1 MPIQPTNFFGMN
13 QQLGRDIGNIPGSIV
28 QGAKQGAELGLMFD
42 KFRKAEDDQKA
53 FQEVK
58 SDFMRQIRTDMADD
72 SRGERILA
80 LAARARS
87 MPEIAGLAKELIVA
101 QNAEKTTKSKLKFDA
116 NMLAHDGGGEL
127 YAKMA
132 KEQETKAEA
141 EAKKAETEAA
151 GQSARQKAE
160 QPGFDPKQLSKQE
173 FQAQGKQLQMSFDEQ
188 YRQDRLDIDRKSN
201 QLRDMKRKFDDRKL
215 ETDEANNAIRMM
227 GTAQAAFRAAG
238 RTVSDAKTALT
249 KIMNPTTDEGR
260 YAKDDQKKAA
270 IEALDKA
277 QATEK
282 EAKEWVG
289 MIKELHMKK
298 VKDLDEAK
306 KELEKAKEAERTA
319 KGTIQR
325 AALVEAMRTGQG
337 GVPTIDAGRA
347 PIQSSSAFQPTA
359 LPGTTAV
366 AGTPQRRRGTG
377 F

>member
-72 SRGERILA
+72 PRGQRILA
-80 LAARARS
+80 LATRARS

-173 FQAQGKQLQMSFDEQ
+173 WEQQGSQLKESADQAYKREQLQLQ
-188 YRQDRLDIDRKSN
+188 KDRL
-201 QLRDMKRKFDDRKL
+201 KL
-215 ETDEANNAIRMM
+215 EKMKQTADAGRNVRMEINEALRLMNNAKSFVTEARIVKQN
-227 GTAQAAFRAAG
+227 AQAHFNKLQKDMGAFG
-238 RTVSDAKTALT
+238 STVS
-249 KIMNPTTDEGR
+249 PE
-260 YAKDDQKKAA
+260 QF
-270 IEALDKA
+270 
-277 QATEK
+277 K
-282 EAKEWVG
+282 EAKENLKKAGTSEENEKDWVK
-289 MIKELHMKK
+289 ILKK
-298 VKDLDEAK
+298 VIEQNNKDIRGAK
-306 KELEKAKEAERTA
+306 AQAEMARLLSPNQP
-319 KGTIQR
+319 IQTS
-325 AALVEAMRTGQG
+325 VNG
-337 GVPTIDAGRA
+337 PAGPMQAPEGYVSPVRA
-347 PIQSSSAFQPTA
+347 PIQQPTA

-366 AGTPQRRRGTG
+366 AGTPPRRRGTG
-377 F
+377 FAGR

>member
-1 MPIQPTNFFGMN
+1 MPIQPTNYFGMN
-13 QQLGRDIGNIPGSIV
+13 QQLGQDVGNIPGSIV
-28 QGAKQGAELGLMFD
+28 QGAKAGAELGLMFD
-42 KFRKAEDDQKA
+42 KFRKAEKDRKL
-53 FQEVK
+53 FESTK
-58 SDFMRQIRTDMADD
+58 SDFIREVRTSMAADP
-72 SRGERILA
+72 
-80 LAARARS
+80 RAEKIMGWASKAQS
-87 MPEIAGLAKELIVA
+87 MPELATIAYNLKIS
-101 QNAEKTTKSKLKFDA
+101 QNAEERSGGKIKWDGSMAGFEGSGALFD
-116 NMLAHDGGGEL
+116 
-127 YAKMA
+127 KKV
-132 KEQETKAEA
+132 KEQMTKD
-141 EAKKAETEAA
+141 A
-151 GQSARQKAE
+151 GESARQKAE
-160 QPGFDPKQLSKQE
+160 QPGFDPKQLTQPE

-249 KIMNPTTDEGR
+249 KIMNPSTQEGA
-260 YAKDDQKKAA
+260 YANDDQKKAA
-270 IEALDKA
+270 TEALDKA

-347 PIQSSSAFQPTA
+347 PIQSSPALQPPAMQPTA

-366 AGTPQRRRGTG
+366 AGTPPRRRGTG